1 MLVSLPIFSDRTPS
15 VLIADDDETI
25 LELLA
30 QGFGMLGCRVFTA
43 ENGLDAWAL
52 FNRRHI
58 DIVLT
63 DIRMPGMDGIHLSR
77 RIRDRSPSVTIG
89 VMTGG
94 DAEVAT
100 GLLEHGTVDHY
111 FAKPFD
117 LIGVCKRLMTAL
129 QTA

>member
-30 QGFGMLGCRVFTA
+30 KGFEMLGCRVLKA
-43 ENGLDAWAL
+43 ENGLDAWTL
-52 FNRRHI
+52 FSNQHI

-63 DIRMPGMDGIHLSR
+63 DIRMPGLDGIHLSR

-94 DAEVAT
+94 DADVA
-100 GLLEHGTVDHY
+100 GRLLETGTADYY
-111 FAKPFD
+111 FPKPFD
-117 LIGVCKRLMTAL
+117 LIGVCKSLTTAL